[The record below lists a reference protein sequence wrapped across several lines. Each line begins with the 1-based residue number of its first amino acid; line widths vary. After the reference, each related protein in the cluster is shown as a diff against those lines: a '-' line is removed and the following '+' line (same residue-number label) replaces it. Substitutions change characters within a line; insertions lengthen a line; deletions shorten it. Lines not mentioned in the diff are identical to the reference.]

1 MGASYSYSY
10 FDSEDAAAAAKKEEL
25 KATKFRMIQL
35 HSNDKKRK
43 MHYTFMILI
52 WVGAFLLIIILIFLC
67 KSIPAWFPCKLFIG
81 LVLVVA
87 MGATV
92 YLYMDLVKRDPMDYD
107 RLHLGP
113 PDIVVP
119 PQKVSD
125 TDFAAFTLGFCT
137 SANCCSRGTIWDS
150 VNSKCIANGILID
163 SSHND
168 VAASTPNNALQMIAN
183 DISNNIA
190 SLTERIS
197 LDFSNYLS

>member
-1 MGASYSYSY
+1 MGASFSYSY
-10 FDSEDAAAAAKKEEL
+10 YNSEDAAAVAKKEDL

-35 HSNDKKRK
+35 HGNDKKRK

-52 WVGAFLLIIILIFLC
+52 WVGAFLLIIVLIFIC
-67 KSIPAWFPCKLFIG
+67 KFIPSWFPCMLFIG
-81 LVLVVA
+81 LVLLVA

-113 PDIVVP
+113 PDIVFP

-125 TDFAAFTLGFCT
+125 TDYAAFTLGFCT
-137 SANCCSRGTIWDS
+137 SANCCSRGTTWDS

-163 SSHND
+163 SSNND
-168 VAASTPNNALQMIAN
+168 VEPNAFQMFASDL
-183 DISNNIA
+183 SNNFA
-190 SLTERIS
+190 SLSEQMTR
-197 LDFSNYLS
+197 DFSNYLS